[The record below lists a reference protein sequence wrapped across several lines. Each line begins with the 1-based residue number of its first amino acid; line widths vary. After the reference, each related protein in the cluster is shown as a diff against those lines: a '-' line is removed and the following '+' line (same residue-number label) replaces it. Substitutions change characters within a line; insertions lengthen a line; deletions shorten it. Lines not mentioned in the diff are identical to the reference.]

1 MFYFNYGKDNL
12 GKFDAKSDEGLFLG
26 YLFLSKAYRVENY
39 RISSVEEY
47 VHVDFDESPQ
57 NMGKGICYVISG
69 VIMENLINYNIPKED
84 PTATIIKEDIIENQ
98 E

>member
-26 YLFLSKAYRVENY
+26 YSSLSKAYRVYNHKT
-39 RISSVEEY
+39 SSIEEY

-57 NMGKGICYVISG
+57 KTGKGICYVISG

-84 PTATIIKEDIIENQ
+84 PPATIIKEDIIENK